1 MVLEQIR
8 RNFPNTFL
16 FMIKNTYFPIKF
28 SLFFLFFTAIFII
41 FCSIRTNSICNFFTS
56 DVFRFRWAG
65 SELFVTSRQEDEK
78 SNVCAEDYEK
88 SQTAKMLQRYTADYS
103 R

>member
-41 FCSIRTNSICNFFTS
+41 FCSIRSKEVTDGIGTDRAEYNKDS
-56 DVFRFRWAG
+56 
-65 SELFVTSRQEDEK
+65 SEEQEK
-78 SNVCAEDYEK
+78 SN
-88 SQTAKMLQRYTADYS
+88 SI
-103 R
+103 